1 MLLCKKY
8 VSRWPET
15 RIQPRKMRAVTVMG
29 QGGYSVF
36 QSIFL
41 AVALPYN
48 EKKVLHERERERE
61 RDNGSQTM
69 ELPAFYLN
77 QLQGL
82 LNSLL
87 GPPQRF
93 LSQ

>member
-61 RDNGSQTM
+61 TM
-69 ELPAFYLN
+69 VLKLWSCLPPTLTSCRAC
-77 QLQGL
+77 
-82 LNSLL
+82 
-87 GPPQRF
+87 
-93 LSQ
+93 